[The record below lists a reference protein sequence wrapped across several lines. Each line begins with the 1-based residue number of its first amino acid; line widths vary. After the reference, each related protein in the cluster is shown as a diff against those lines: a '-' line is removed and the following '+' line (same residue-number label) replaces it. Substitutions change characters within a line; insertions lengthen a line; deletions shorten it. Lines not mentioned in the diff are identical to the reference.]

1 MRPAASLNE
10 GSVAGKT
17 YKAKEEMHMK
27 NPRKCRFVFA
37 QLLFAGLFL
46 SLTVTTCRAQT
57 FRGTILGTVTD
68 VTGAVVPDAAVTVRN
83 LGTGLLRTT
92 ESQADGSYRVPELP
106 IGAYDVTIE
115 KMNFQASV
123 TKGVQVTVAAELRV
137 DAALKPGQ
145 MTEQIEVSGSELPQ
159 IETTSDTLGGTLTQ
173 ESVKDLPINGRDYTK
188 LIYLNPGVAGSPDQ
202 ITDSPGSFGEFS
214 MNGARGRSNNY
225 LLDGTDM
232 NDGYRNDP
240 AINQGGVFATPSA
253 ILPIDAVSDMAVL
266 SNFEPEYGRNGGAVV
281 NIVTRSGTNQF
292 HGSAF
297 EYFRN
302 NALDARNFFNTSGQP
317 RAPFH
322 NNQFGG
328 AIGGPIIKDKTFFFL
343 DYEGQQERVGVV
355 TLACV
360 PEPNRISF
368 DEAAIGTPNSV
379 TTQLLKF
386 WPQPNL
392 GARPVPTDTDWAAF
406 DSGCP
411 RGPNAQ
417 VISPSY
423 NNLTSMIAKID
434 QSFNQNDSVTGR
446 YFFGDSTQSF
456 PLALNATGGQLP
468 GFNTVTPT
476 RVQLVA
482 ISYVHVFSSTKLNE
496 MRVGWNRF
504 AEGFFP
510 GDQNFHPSS
519 IGLCAA
525 SNAPGSSSPVA
536 GPTCSGSGPA
546 DSGLPIILVSV
557 TPSGASSFF
566 AQPGA
571 NSADPRHRV
580 DSNVQFI
587 DSFSWKHN
595 KHELKFG
602 FEFRRTS
609 IQQYLDKYFR
619 GRLKFADLSHFL
631 SGADESG
638 VTAGLQY
645 SGNTIR
651 HTFED
656 DFGVY
661 FQDSFHL
668 APRLT
673 LNYGLRWD
681 YFGVIAEK
689 NNLFSNFLVTSF
701 NAATDTGVGALA
713 QVGTSALPRLY
724 EPDHRNFAPRANLA
738 WDVFGTGKT
747 VIRAGIGLFFD
758 STSQDMFLGHL
769 PYPAFFAPGPA
780 YANFGTNPIT
790 SAGATGTIA
799 PGVPIYQPSNCAR
812 VECDIFSVD
821 RNIKPPYIENYNLNI
836 QQQISSKV
844 ALQIGY
850 VGSQGHR
857 LWRFFDINQ
866 PNLATITNCDITSS
880 TGVSGCDF
888 GVPRPFGFP
897 NNATYIFQENSSGK
911 SNYNSLQASLRVNA
925 WHGVT
930 SFVNFVWSRSMDNSS
945 DGEDFVPNA
954 AQPTDS
960 TNPKNEYG
968 PSNFNIPKRF
978 TWVFSYELPSMGG
991 GLQKLKNGWGLDS
1004 TVTVQTGQPFTLN
1017 YNGEDD
1023 YSGSGEGFD
1032 RPDVVGPITYNY
1044 GDPNNFLNLGSF
1056 AMPCTTTIGASSGAA
1071 ADCVPGTRHFGNLG
1085 RNALQGPPFKQWD
1098 LAIYKNTKFTERLN
1112 LQLRAEFFNLLNH
1125 PNFSN
1130 PLLPSFI
1137 ADPASNVNQQGCGCG
1152 FVPIAPNG
1160 NREVGNGFYHIVAT
1174 GDVGIGNPF
1183 LGGGGPRGIQ
1193 LAAKFSF

>member
-1 MRPAASLNE
+1 LYNPNE
-10 GSVAGKT
+10 EKTMENRCRLRLALTFFALMMLAG
-17 YKAKEEMHMK
+17 A
-27 NPRKCRFVFA
+27 P
-37 QLLFAGLFL
+37 G
-46 SLTVTTCRAQT
+46 RAQT

-68 VTGAVVPDAAVTVRN
+68 ATGAAVPGATVTVRN
-83 LGTGLLRTT
+83 VDTGLLRNT
-92 ESQADGSYRVPELP
+92 ETQGDGSYRVPELP
-106 IGAYDVTIE
+106 IGIYDVTVE
-115 KMNFQASV
+115 KTGFQTSI
-123 TKGVQVTVAAELRV
+123 TSGVKVDVAAERHV
-137 DAALKPGQ
+137 DAALKPGEVK
-145 MTEQIEVSGSELPQ
+145 EQITVSGEALPL
-159 IETTSDTLGGTLTQ
+159 IEITNATLGGTLTQ
-173 ESVKDLPINGRDYTK
+173 ESVRDLPINGRDYTK

-253 ILPIDAVSDMAVL
+253 ILPIDAVSEMAVL

-292 HGSAF
+292 HGSVF

-302 NALDARNFFNTSGQP
+302 NDLDARNFFNTSDQP
-317 RAPFH
+317 KAPFH

-328 AIGGPIIKDKTFFFL
+328 SIGGPIVKDKTFFFL

-360 PEPNRISF
+360 PDPAQITADGGATNAVTSAMLQFWPKPNIPGTF
-368 DEAAIGTPNSV
+368 GTPS
-379 TTQLLKF
+379 TT
-386 WPQPNL
+386 PGL
-392 GARPVPTDTDWAAF
+392 GEDA
-406 DSGCP
+406 GCP
-411 RGPNAQ
+411 KGPNAQ

-434 QSFNQNDSVTGR
+434 HSFDQNNTLTGR

-482 ISYVHVFSSTKLNE
+482 LSYVHVFSPTKLNE

-525 SNAPGSSSPVA
+525 SNAPGGSAPGS
-536 GPTCSGSGPA
+536 TCSGSGPA

-587 DSFSWKHN
+587 DSFSWKMNSHDF
-595 KHELKFG
+595 KFG

-619 GRLKFADLSHFL
+619 GRLKFANLSAFL
-631 SGADESG
+631 AGIDESG
-638 VTAGLQY
+638 VTASLQY

-651 HTFED
+651 HTFEN
-656 DFGVY
+656 DFGAY

-668 APRLT
+668 TSRLT
-673 LNYGLRWD
+673 LNYGVRWD

-701 NAATDTGVGALA
+701 DAATDTGVGALA
-713 QVGTSALPRLY
+713 QVGTPALPRLY
-724 EPDHRNFAPRANLA
+724 EPDKKNFGPRASLA

-747 VIRAGIGLFFD
+747 VLRTGFGLFYD
-758 STSQDMFLGHL
+758 STSEDMFLGHL

-780 YANFGTNPIT
+780 YANFGTDPIT
-790 SAGATGTIA
+790 SAGATGTIV
-799 PGVPIYQPSNCAR
+799 PGVPVYQSSDCSR
-812 VECDIFSVD
+812 VECDIFSVN
-821 RNIKPPYIENYNLNI
+821 RNIKPPYIENYNVNI
-836 QQQISSKV
+836 QQQISTKV
-844 ALQIGY
+844 AVQLGY

-866 PNLATITNCDITSS
+866 PDHATITNCDNTS
-880 TGVSGCDF
+880 GVSACDF
-888 GVPRPFGFP
+888 NVPRVFTNTYGAF
-897 NNATYIFQENSSGK
+897 YIFQENSSGK
-911 SNYNSLQASLRVNA
+911 SNYNSLQATLRVNA
-925 WHGVT
+925 WHGIT
-930 SFVNFVWSRSMDNSS
+930 SFVNFVWSRSLDNSS

-954 AQPTDS
+954 AQPADSSS

-968 PSNFNIPKRF
+968 PSNFNIPKRT
-978 TWVFSYELPSMGG
+978 TWVFSYELPAMSG

-1004 TVTVQTGQPFTLN
+1004 TVTVQIGQPFTLN

-1032 RPDVVGPITYNY
+1032 RPDVIGPIVYNY
-1044 GDPNNFLNLGSF
+1044 HDPANFLNLSSF
-1056 AMPCTTTIGASSGAA
+1056 AIPCTTSGAASGAA
-1071 ADCVPGTRHFGNLG
+1071 ADCMPGTRHFGNLG

-1098 LAIYKNTKFTERLN
+1098 MAIYKNTKFTERLN
-1112 LQLRAEFFNLLNH
+1112 LQVRAEFFNLLNH

-1130 PLLPSFI
+1130 PLLPAFI

-1152 FVPIAPNG
+1152 FVASG
-1160 NREVGNGFYHIVAT
+1160 NREVGNGFYHVVAT

>member
-1 MRPAASLNE
+1 VE
-10 GSVAGKT
+10 KT
-17 YKAKEEMHMK
+17 YKPREEKHMK
-27 NPRKCRFVFA
+27 NPRRWHFALARFSFA
-37 QLLFAGLFL
+37 ILILF
-46 SLTVTTCRAQT
+46 LTVTAGWAQT

-68 VTGAVVPDAAVTVRN
+68 TTGAVVPGATITIRN
-83 LGTGLLRTT
+83 VDTGLLRTT

-106 IGAYDVTIE
+106 IGTYDVTVE
-115 KMNFQASV
+115 KPDFQTSV
-123 TKGVQVTVAAELRV
+123 TNIVRVEVSAERRV
-137 DAALKPGQ
+137 DSVLKPGAVK
-145 MTEQIEVSGSELPQ
+145 EQITVSGEELPE
-159 IETTSDTLGGTLTQ
+159 IETTSDNLGGTLTQ

-266 SNFEPEYGRNGGAVV
+266 SNFQPEYGRNGGAVV
-281 NIVTRSGTNQF
+281 NIVTRSGTNQL
-292 HGSAF
+292 HGSFF

-302 NALDARNFFNTSGQP
+302 NALDARNFFNTSDQP
-317 RAPFH
+317 KSPFH

-328 AIGGPIIKDKTFFFL
+328 SIGGPIVKDKTFFFL

-360 PEPNRISF
+360 PEPARIAV
-368 DEAAIGTPNSV
+368 DEAANGVPNPVISA
-379 TTQLLKF
+379 LLARNP
-386 WPQPNL
+386 WPAPDHPISMAEASN
-392 GARPVPTDTDWAAF
+392 AAYDT
-406 DSGCP
+406 GCP
-411 RGPNAQ
+411 NGPNATA
-417 VISPSY
+417 ITPSS
-423 NNLTSMIAKID
+423 NGLTSMIAKID
-434 QSFNQNDSVTGR
+434 QAFNQNNILTGR

-482 ISYVHVFSSTKLNE
+482 ISYVHVLSSTKVNE
-496 MRVGWNRF
+496 ARFGWNRF

-510 GDQNFHPSS
+510 QDQSFHPSS
-519 IGLCAA
+519 IGLCTA
-525 SNAPGSSSPVA
+525 SNAPGGTA
-536 GPTCSGSGPA
+536 LGPTCSGSGPA

-557 TPSGASSFF
+557 TPSGGSSFF

-580 DSNVQFI
+580 DTNYQFI
-587 DSFSWKHN
+587 DGFSWKIN
-595 KHELKFG
+595 KHDLKFG

-609 IQQYLDKYFR
+609 IDQYLDKYFR
-619 GRLKFADLSHFL
+619 GRLKFPDLSAFL
-631 SGADESG
+631 EGDVSS
-638 VTAGLQY
+638 GLQY
-645 SGNTIR
+645 SGNTNR
-651 HTFED
+651 NTYEND
-656 DFGVY
+656 EGLY
-661 FQDSFHL
+661 FQDSYRVL
-668 APRLT
+668 PRVT
-673 LNYGLRWD
+673 LNYGIRWD
-681 YFGVIAEK
+681 NFGVITEK
-689 NNLFSNFLVTSF
+689 NNLFSNFLVTGF
-701 NAATDTGVGALA
+701 DAATDTGTGAMA
-713 QVGTSALPRLY
+713 QVGTPALPSLY
-724 EPDHRNFAPRANLA
+724 HPDHKNFSPRASVA
-738 WDVFGTGKT
+738 WDVFGNGKT
-747 VIRAGIGLFFD
+747 VLRSGFGLFYD
-758 STSQDMFLGHL
+758 ATSQDMFLGHL
-769 PYPAFFAPGPA
+769 PYPAFYAPGPA
-780 YANFGTNPIT
+780 YANFGPDPIT
-790 SAGATGTIA
+790 EATGSGTIA
-799 PGVPIYQPSNCAR
+799 SGQPVYGPSNCGG
-812 VECDIFSVD
+812 ECDLFGVD
-821 RNIKPPYIENYNLNI
+821 PNVRTPYIENYNLNI
-836 QQQISSKV
+836 QQQITRKII
-844 ALQIGY
+844 LQVGY

-866 PNLATITNCDITSS
+866 PTQTEITNCDLGLDTRCSAGIN
-880 TGVSGCDF
+880 DF
-888 GVPRPFGFP
+888 GVPRVFSGTPPGTF
-897 NNATYIFQENSSGK
+897 YIFQENSTGK
-911 SNYNSLQASLRVNA
+911 SNYNSLQLSVHLDS

-930 SFVNFVWSRSMDNSS
+930 SFANFVWSRSMDNSS

-960 TNPKNEYG
+960 TNPNNEYG

-978 TWVFSYELPSMGG
+978 TWVFSYVVPTMGG
-991 GLQKLKNGWGLDS
+991 GMAKLKNGWGFDS

-1023 YSGSGEGFD
+1023 FSGSGEGFD
-1032 RPDVVGPITYNY
+1032 RPDVVGPIKYNY
-1044 GDPNNFLNLGSF
+1044 GDPNNFLDLSSF
-1056 AMPCTTTIGASSGAA
+1056 AMPCTTNGAGNGAA

-1098 LAIYKNTKFTERLN
+1098 LAIYKGTQINEHLN
-1112 LQLRAEFFNLLNH
+1112 LQLRAEFFNILNH
-1125 PNFSN
+1125 PNFSS

-1152 FVPIAPNG
+1152 FTPSG
-1160 NREVGNGFYHIVAT
+1160 TREVGNGFYHIVAT

>member
-1 MRPAASLNE
+1 MR
-10 GSVAGKT
+10 
-17 YKAKEEMHMK
+17 
-27 NPRKCRFVFA
+27 NPRSWCPAFA
-37 QLLFAGLFL
+37 QLFFVGIVL
-46 SLTVTTCRAQT
+46 SFTVMTGRAQT

-68 VTGAVVPDAAVTVRN
+68 TTGAVVPGATITIRN
-83 LGTGLLRTT
+83 VNTGLVRTT
-92 ESQADGSYRVPELP
+92 ESQADGSYRVSELP
-106 IGAYDVTIE
+106 IGTYDVTVE
-115 KMNFQASV
+115 KADFQTSV
-123 TKGVQVTVAAELRV
+123 TSGVKVDVAAERRV
-137 DAALKPGQ
+137 DSALKPGAVKELI
-145 MTEQIEVSGSELPQ
+145 TVSGEELPE
-159 IETTSDTLGGTLTQ
+159 IETTSDNLGGTLTQ

-266 SNFEPEYGRNGGAVV
+266 SNFQPEYGRNGGAVV
-281 NIVTRSGTNQF
+281 NIVTRSGTNQL
-292 HGSAF
+292 HGSFF

-302 NALDARNFFNTSGQP
+302 NALDARNFFNLSNQP
-317 RAPFH
+317 KSPFH

-328 AIGGPIIKDKTFFFL
+328 SIGGPIVKDKTFFFL

-360 PEPNRISF
+360 PEPARIAV
-368 DEAAIGTPNSV
+368 DEALNGAPNSV
-379 TTQLLKF
+379 IAALLARNP
-386 WPQPNL
+386 WPAPDNPISTAQ
-392 GARPVPTDTDWAAF
+392 ATSAYDI
-406 DSGCP
+406 GCP
-411 RGPNAQ
+411 NGPNATA
-417 VISPSY
+417 ITPSS
-423 NNLTSMIAKID
+423 NGLTSMIAKID
-434 QSFNQNDSVTGR
+434 QSFGQNNVLTGR

-482 ISYVHVFSSTKLNE
+482 ISFVHVVSSTKLNE
-496 MRVGWNRF
+496 ARFGWNRF

-510 GDQNFHPSS
+510 QDQSFHPSS
-519 IGLCAA
+519 IGLCTA
-525 SNAPGSSSPVA
+525 SNAIGGTLA

-546 DSGLPIILVSV
+546 DSGLPIILVSF
-557 TPSGASSFF
+557 TPSGGSSFF

-580 DSNVQFI
+580 DTNYQFI
-587 DSFSWKHN
+587 DGFSWKINNHD
-595 KHELKFG
+595 LKFG

-609 IQQYLDKYFR
+609 IDQYLDKYFR
-619 GRLKFADLSHFL
+619 GRLKFSSLSTFL
-631 SGADESG
+631 EGNVNS
-638 VTAGLQY
+638 GLQY

-651 HTFED
+651 NTYEND
-656 DFGVY
+656 EGLY

-668 APRLT
+668 LPRVT
-673 LNYGLRWD
+673 LNYGIRWD
-681 YFGVIAEK
+681 NFGVITEK
-689 NNLFSNFLVTSF
+689 NNLFSNFLVSSF
-701 NAATDTGVGALA
+701 DAATNTGVGAMA

-724 EPDHRNFAPRANLA
+724 EPDYKNFSPRASIA
-738 WDVFGTGKT
+738 WDVFGSGKT
-747 VIRAGIGLFFD
+747 VLRSGFGLFYD
-758 STSQDMFLGHL
+758 ATSQDMFLGHL
-769 PYPAFFAPGPA
+769 PYPAFYAPGPA
-780 YANFGTNPIT
+780 YANFGPDPIT
-790 SAGATGTIA
+790 EATGSGKIA
-799 PGVPIYQPSNCAR
+799 SGVPVYGPSTCGG
-812 VECDIFSVD
+812 ECDVFGID
-821 RNIKPPYIENYNLNI
+821 RNIKTPYMENYNLNI
-836 QQQISSKV
+836 QQQITNKV
-844 ALQIGY
+844 SVQIGY

-866 PNLATITNCDITSS
+866 PNQAQITAADCPSGIATCAT
-880 TGVSGCDF
+880 TGKIQAFNVPHVFSGTPL
-888 GVPRPFGFP
+888 GT
-897 NNATYIFQENSSGK
+897 TYVFQENSTGK
-911 SNYNSLQASLRVNA
+911 SNYNSLQLSVHVDA
-925 WHGVT
+925 WHGIT
-930 SFVNFVWSRSMDNSS
+930 SFANFVWSRSMDNSS

-954 AQPTDS
+954 AQPADS
-960 TNPKNEYG
+960 TNPNNEYG

-978 TWVFSYELPSMGG
+978 TWVFSYVLPTMGG
-991 GLQKLKNGWGLDS
+991 GWAKLKNGWGFDS
-1004 TVTVQTGQPFTLN
+1004 TVTLQTGQPFTLN

-1023 YSGSGEGFD
+1023 YSGSGEGYD

-1044 GDPNNFLNLGSF
+1044 GDPNNFLDLSSF
-1056 AMPCTTTIGASSGAA
+1056 AMPCMTNGLANGAA

-1098 LAIYKNTKFTERLN
+1098 LAIYKGTQITERLN

-1130 PLLPSFI
+1130 PLLPAFI
-1137 ADPASNVNQQGCGCG
+1137 ADPAGNVNQQGCGCG
-1152 FVPIAPNG
+1152 FKASG
-1160 NREVGNGFYHIVAT
+1160 NREVGNGSYHIVAT